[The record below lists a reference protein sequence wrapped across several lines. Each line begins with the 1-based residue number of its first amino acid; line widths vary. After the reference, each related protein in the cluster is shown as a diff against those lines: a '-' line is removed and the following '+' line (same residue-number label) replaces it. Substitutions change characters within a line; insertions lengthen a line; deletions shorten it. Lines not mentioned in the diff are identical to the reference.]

1 MNQDNQINHIYKSKL
16 IASSKDN
23 FNIELVHSLDDET
36 ANDIITISKDLKN
49 IYGPNSILTKNNIHK
64 YFNNATLPFLAKMN
78 NNVIGF
84 IIGAAVENFSNQSW
98 VQYDDNLGQNNTLYT
113 YAFIFQT
120 KYRKKGGYSKT
131 LKKIYT
137 SWAKKRGFSFIS
149 GHIKK
154 SIFKPNNRMEIIREF
169 PKWYESNEPFI
180 YYRRKI

>member
-1 MNQDNQINHIYKSKL
+1 MNQNKQINHVFKSKL
-16 IASSKDN
+16 IASSKDS
-23 FNIELVHSLDDET
+23 FNIELVESLDDET
-36 ANDIITISKDLKN
+36 ANDIITISEDLKK
-49 IYGPNSILTKNNIHK
+49 IYGPNSILTKKNIHK
-64 YFNNATLPFLAKMN
+64 YFNNKTLPFLAKIN

-84 IIGAAVENFSNQSW
+84 IIGTPLENFSNQSW
-98 VQYDDNLGQNNTLYT
+98 VQYDGNLGQNNTLYT

-137 SWAKKRGFSFIS
+137 SWAKKKGFSFIS

-154 SIFKPNNRMEIIREF
+154 SILKSNDTTEVIKEF
-169 PKWYESNEPFI
+169 SKWYESNEPFI